1 MKLDRFI
8 VMLLLAGSSYHSSYG
23 CALCVGKVD
32 LTSPPFFHDEQE
44 GSVTP
49 AHAERQ
55 ALAGD
60 IQQEERGEE
69 L

>member
-8 VMLLLAGSSYHSSYG
+8 IMLLLASGSYHNLYG

-44 GSVTP
+44 GSV
-49 AHAERQ
+49 AQAYAERQ

-60 IQQEERGEE
+60 MQQEERGEE